1 MQSLLSTMK
10 YSMLIAYLLIS
21 SSLATTPTKTCIDY
35 EIPVT
40 IESLNYIIAKPFQSN
55 YDVVDLVSNLAS
67 RTAATDF
74 HPYSGAA
81 LQIASYTISATF
93 CAPGDTAP
101 SNGIVLL
108 ASHGLN
114 FDRRFRTA
122 PLTLNAVSEVLI
134 FV

>member
-1 MQSLLSTMK
+1 
-10 YSMLIAYLLIS
+10 MLIAYLLIS
-21 SSLATTPTKTCIDY
+21 SSLAITPAKTCIDY

-40 IESLNYIIAKPFQSN
+40 IGSLNYIIAKPFQSN

-81 LQIASYTISATF
+81 LQTASYTISATF

-114 FDRRFRTA
+114 FDRRSRTA